1 MKASSSWCLLSHN
14 LHPIYEFIY
23 VDSWHLMIS
32 IIVLCF
38 SKPIIIIIIVINV
51 MVEYISTNINNVESY
66 QISKIYIMI
75 QLLGGTEHP
84 QTSIAGLRIHNLRVL
99 FRCFKLWVKFII
111 LAVVFKFQRD
121 IYNQQTTDRGYNN
134 ITYIQ
139 AMDEPSKAK
148 ARFHFTTL
156 PSLNRLSHPK
166 MLNIDCLLSLLV
178 LFCLGF
184 KSVCLVCLR
193 SRPVDPDVVRPLVW

>member
-1 MKASSSWCLLSHN
+1 MKASSSWCLLSHI

-38 SKPIIIIIIVINV
+38 SKPIII
-51 MVEYISTNINNVESY
+51 ISTNINNVESY

-99 FRCFKLWVKFII
+99 FKCFKLWVTFNI
-111 LAVVFKFQRD
+111 LAVVFKSTW
-121 IYNQQTTDRGYNN
+121 IKHTTDRGYNN

-148 ARFHFTTL
+148 ARFHFTQ
-156 PSLNRLSHPK
+156 PE
-166 MLNIDCLLSLLV
+166 
-178 LFCLGF
+178 
-184 KSVCLVCLR
+184 
-193 SRPVDPDVVRPLVW
+193 

>member
-32 IIVLCF
+32 IILLCF

-99 FRCFKLWVKFII
+99 FRCFKLWVKFNI
-111 LAVVFKFQRD
+111 LHSINFPRGVVHRVENGWGLTKVAAVLLNGLIGWKMIYILKLHLHTD
-121 IYNQQTTDRGYNN
+121 ILRC
-134 ITYIQ
+134 
-139 AMDEPSKAK
+139 EPKK
-148 ARFHFTTL
+148 Y
-156 PSLNRLSHPK
+156 
-166 MLNIDCLLSLLV
+166 
-178 LFCLGF
+178 
-184 KSVCLVCLR
+184 
-193 SRPVDPDVVRPLVW
+193 